1 MRIKRN
7 KSKLRGLLYAVLGVL
22 LCAGITLGVKNNGNS
37 VMADERT
44 DSGIEVHFIDA
55 GQGDATLIKTGNHAM
70 LIDSGCEDGGTKLQM
85 YLTKQGVEKLDYL
98 ILTHPDSDHI
108 GGADV
113 IINKFECGMVMMP
126 DLKKNTSSYRDVQSA
141 LKYKNYDSTA
151 PKVGDTYELGNAK
164 FTILAPCK
172 SYEDANNNSI
182 ALILKFGNN
191 SFLFTGDAEE
201 EAEEDILN
209 NGIFIKADVYKAG
222 HHGSKSSST
231 EEFVDAISPEYA
243 VISCGEGNDYGHPH
257 AQTLNTFRIRG
268 IKVFRTDEQ
277 GSIIASSDGSTITWN
292 SAPSDTW
299 QAGESAKG
307 SSDSNKSNSSS
318 EAVAS
323 AAKETGSGQYYILNT
338 NTYKFHRPD
347 CKSVSK
353 MAEKNKEVSNAS
365 REDIISQGYSPCKN
379 CNP

>member
-1 MRIKRN
+1 MRIKKN
-7 KSKLRGLLYAVLGVL
+7 KSRFRGILYAVLGVL
-22 LCAGITLGVKNNGNS
+22 LCAGITLGVKNDGNP

-70 LIDSGCEDGGTKLQM
+70 LIDTGCEDGGTKLQM

-113 IINKFECGMVMMP
+113 IINKFDCDMVMMP
-126 DLKKNTSSYRDVQSA
+126 DFRKDTSSYRDVQSA
-141 LKYKNYDSTA
+141 LKYKSCNSTE
-151 PKVGDTYELGNAK
+151 PKAGDIYELGSAK

-172 SYEDANNNSI
+172 KYEDANNNSI
-182 ALILKFGNN
+182 ALILKYGNN

-201 EAEEDILN
+201 EAEKDILN
-209 NGIFIKADVYKAG
+209 NGISIKADVYKAG
-222 HHGSKSSST
+222 HHGSKSSSS
-231 EEFVDAISPEYA
+231 EEFVDAVSPEYA

-257 AQTLNTFRIRG
+257 AQTLNTFRSRG

-277 GSIIASSDGSTITWN
+277 GSIIASSDGDKITWN
-292 SAPSDTW
+292 AAPSDTW
-299 QAGESAKG
+299 QAGEPGKG
-307 SSDSNKSNSSS
+307 SSDNKNTDLSS
-318 EAVAS
+318 ETVINTV
-323 AAKETGSGQYYILNT
+323 KETGSGKYYILNT

-353 MAEKNKEVSNAS
+353 MAEKNKEVSSDS

>member
-55 GQGDATLIKTGNHAM
+55 GQGDATLIKTGKHAM

-151 PKVGDTYELGNAK
+151 PDVGDTYELGEAK

-172 SYEDANNNSI
+172 KYEDANNNSI
-182 ALILKFGNN
+182 ALILNYGNN

-201 EAEEDILN
+201 EAEKDILN
-209 NGIFIKADVYKAG
+209 NGISIKADVYKAG
-222 HHGSKSSST
+222 HHGSKSSSS
-231 EEFVDAISPEYA
+231 EEFVDEISPEYA
-243 VISCGEGNDYGHPH
+243 VVSCGEGNDYGHPH
-257 AQTLNTFRIRG
+257 AQTLNTFRSRG

-277 GSIIASSDGSTITWN
+277 GSIVANSDGNKITWN
-292 SAPSDTW
+292 AAPSDTW
-299 QAGESAKG
+299 QAGEPTKG
-307 SSDSNKSNSSS
+307 NNNKNSDSSS
-318 EAVAS
+318 EAVTS
-323 AAKETGSGQYYILNT
+323 TIKETGSGQYYILNI

-353 MAEKNKEVSNAS
+353 MAEKNKEVSTAS

>member
-7 KSKLRGLLYAVLGVL
+7 KSKLRGLLYAVLGIL
-22 LCAGITLGVKNNGNS
+22 LCAGITLGVKNNGNP

-70 LIDSGCEDGGTKLQM
+70 LIDAGCEDGGTKLQM
-85 YLTKQGVEKLDYL
+85 YLTKQGVEELDYL

-113 IINKFECGMVMMP
+113 IISKFDCGMVLMP

-141 LKYKNYDSTA
+141 LKYKSYDSIA
-151 PKVGDTYELGNAK
+151 PEVGDTYELGEAK

-182 ALILKFGNN
+182 ALILKYGNS

-201 EAEEDILN
+201 EAERDILN
-209 NGIFIKADVYKAG
+209 NGISIKADVYKAG
-222 HHGSKSSST
+222 HHGSKSSSS
-231 EEFVDAISPEYA
+231 EEFVDVVSPKYA
-243 VISCGEGNDYGHPH
+243 VISCGEDNDYGHPH
-257 AQTLNTFRIRG
+257 AQTLNTFRSRG
-268 IKVFRTDEQ
+268 IEVFRTDEQ
-277 GSIIASSDGSTITWN
+277 GSIIASSDGSKITWN
-292 SAPSDTW
+292 AAPSDTW
-299 QAGESAKG
+299 QAGEPTKGNSESETVAKTT
-307 SSDSNKSNSSS
+307 
-318 EAVAS
+318 
-323 AAKETGSGQYYILNT
+323 KETSSGQYYILNT

-347 CKSVSK
+347 CKSVRK
-353 MAEKNKEVSNAS
+353 MAEKNKETSTAS
-365 REDIISQGYSPCKN
+365 RDDIISQGYSPCKN